1 MTGPGASS
9 AASTSNLA
17 AVHRPWANMRGATAG
32 LDEVDGCVPLPVSIL
47 TAVSCTWV
55 ARRGWTLTTFSIAT
69 ATIAIIAIAVSVAC
83 VVEVSGSRGDAA
95 CLHVARRM
103 YTCTRNAHPFCPH
116 VLRV

>member
-32 LDEVDGCVPLPVSIL
+32 LDEVDGFVPLPVSIL
-47 TAVSCTWV
+47 TVSCTWV

-69 ATIAIIAIAVSVAC
+69 ATIVITAIPVSVAC
-83 VVEVSGSRGDAA
+83 VVEVGAPA
-95 CLHVARRM
+95 VAQ
-103 YTCTRNAHPFCPH
+103 
-116 VLRV
+116 RVCM

>member
-83 VVEVSGSRGDAA
+83 VVEVGPPA
-95 CLHVARRM
+95 VAQ
-103 YTCTRNAHPFCPH
+103 
-116 VLRV
+116 RVCM